1 MEKSLNQPKVL
12 NAWCM
17 YDWANSVYALVIK
30 STIFPIYYANVTSG
44 YHGSDMIPFLG
55 FTIKNTVLYSWSWAF
70 SFLVVALIIP
80 LLSGIAD
87 YRGTKKRFMEAFTL
101 LGGISCIALFFFD
114 GSNVE
119 YGIFMSVLASI
130 GYTGSLVFYNAFL
143 PEIAT
148 EDKYDML
155 SAKGFSLGYVGSL
168 ILLIL
173 NLALLT
179 TPETFGITKGLASKL
194 AFLMV
199 GVWWIGF
206 AQLSFRRLPKGSPVG
221 GTLRENMT
229 KGYRELL
236 GVYRNLRHLPYM
248 RYFLLSFFLYSMG
261 IQTTMYMATIF
272 GKTEIHMEDNNLI
285 VTILIL
291 QAVAI
296 AGSYLFAWMSGRR
309 GNKPALYVQLIIW
322 IGICFSATFL
332 VYTSNDFYFLAVTV
346 GLVMGGL
353 QSLSRSSFSKLI
365 PENTDDYASYFS
377 FYDVSEKIATV
388 VGTFSYGLIEQLT
401 GSMRNSAMVLGVY
414 FVLGMF
420 FLIRVKFP
428 RVRQALTTS

>member
-1 MEKSLNQPKVL
+1 MEKTLNQPRVL

-30 STIFPIYYANVTSG
+30 STIFPIYYANVTAG

-87 YRGTKKRFMEAFTL
+87 YRGTKKRYMEAFTL
-101 LGGISCIALFFFD
+101 LGGVSCIGLFFFD
-114 GSNVE
+114 GSSVE
-119 YGIFMSVLASI
+119 YGILMSVLASI
-130 GYTGSLVFYNAFL
+130 GYTGSMVFYNAFL
-143 PEIAT
+143 LEIAT

-155 SAKGFSLGYVGSL
+155 SARGFSLGYVGSL
-168 ILLIL
+168 ILLVL

-179 TPETFGITKGLASKL
+179 TPETFGITKGLVSKL

-199 GVWWIGF
+199 GIWWIGF
-206 AQLSFRRLPKGSPVG
+206 AQISFRRLPKGNPVG

-229 KGYRELL
+229 KGYRELA
-236 GVYRNLRHLPYM
+236 GVYRNLRQLPYM

-261 IQTTMYMATIF
+261 IQTTMYMATMF
-272 GKTEIHMEDNNLI
+272 GKSELNMEDNSLI
-285 VTILIL
+285 ITVLIL

-296 AGSYLFAWMSGRR
+296 LGSYLFAWMSGRR
-309 GNKPALYVQLIIW
+309 GNKPALYVQLAIW
-322 IGICFSATFL
+322 VVICFSAAFL
-332 VYTSNDFYFLAVTV
+332 VYTSNDFYILAVAV

-365 PENTDDYASYFS
+365 PENTEDYASYFS
-377 FYDVSEKIATV
+377 FYDVSEKMATV
-388 VGTFSYGLIEQLT
+388 VGTFTFGLIEQLT
-401 GSMRNSAMVLGVY
+401 GSMRNSSLVLGGY
-414 FVLGMF
+414 FIVGMI
-420 FLIRVKFP
+420 FLVRVKFP
-428 RVRQALTTS
+428 KVRQAIASH